1 MRQLHTEEILQ
12 SDMKDCTLCHSSN
25 VSILCKKQEY
35 FMLRCQNCGL
45 IYRMPQVL
53 KDEYYERI
61 SKHYSQVDPSFKVAF
76 SRKSQYQK
84 FLHRINL
91 IKRKNVY
98 LLDIGC
104 GLGYFLSLAKN
115 EGWNAWGIE
124 PNLDLVNKG
133 KQNFGVDIQNTYFE
147 EANLPPNHFDVVTLW
162 NVFDELPDPFGNI
175 PKIRRILKPGG
186 ILYLRIPNAAFH
198 LFIYKVQ
205 KVLIKKHIGH
215 ILPYQ
220 SSVFHIYNFSK
231 KALLRLFSHCGFY
244 NIKIKNSRPTGGD
257 PYKLKK
263 GAGMVKILLYLLAQ
277 CIFILSW
284 GKLVTAPSIEMF
296 AKNAK
301 T

>member
-1 MRQLHTEEILQ
+1 MF
-12 SDMKDCTLCHSSN
+12 K
-25 VSILCKKQEY
+25 CK
-35 FMLRCQNCGL
+35 NCGL
-45 IYRMPQVL
+45 IYRMPQVI
-53 KDEYYERI
+53 KDEYFERI

-76 SRKSQYQK
+76 SRKSHYQK
-84 FLHRINL
+84 FLHRINP

-115 EGWNAWGIE
+115 EGWNVRGIE

-147 EANLPPNHFDVVTLW
+147 EANLSPNNFDVITLW

-186 ILYLRIPNAAFH
+186 ILFMRIPNAAFH

-205 KVLIKKHIGH
+205 KVLIKKHLGH

-231 KALLRLFSHCGFY
+231 RTLLRLFSHNGFY
-244 NIKIKNSRPTGGD
+244 NIKIKNSWPTVGD
-257 PYKLKK
+257 PYAVKK
-263 GAGMVKILLYLLAQ
+263 GAGMVKILLFLLAQ
-277 CIFILSW
+277 CIFFLSW
-284 GKLVTAPSIEMF
+284 GRFPTAPSIEMF

>member
-1 MRQLHTEEILQ
+1 M
-12 SDMKDCTLCHSSN
+12 
-25 VSILCKKQEY
+25 
-35 FMLRCQNCGL
+35 FRCQNCGL
-45 IYRMPQVL
+45 IYRLPQVF
-53 KDEYYERI
+53 KDEYFEEI
-61 SKHYSQVDPSFKVAF
+61 SKHYTQVDPSSKVAF
-76 SRKSQYQK
+76 SRKSMYK
-84 FLHRINL
+84 RFLRQIKL
-91 IKRKNVY
+91 IKRKNAN

-115 EGWNAWGIE
+115 EGWNVWGIE
-124 PNLDLVNKG
+124 SNLDLVNKG

-147 EANLPPNHFDVVTLW
+147 EANLPPNHFDVITLW
-162 NVFDELPDPFGNI
+162 NVFDELLDPFVCI
-175 PKIRRILKPGG
+175 LKIKKILKPGG
-186 ILYLRIPNAAFH
+186 VLYLRIPNAAFH

-205 KVLIKKHIGH
+205 KTLIKKHLGH

-231 KALLRLFSHCGFY
+231 RTLLRLFSHSGFY
-244 NIKIKNSRPTGGD
+244 NIKIKNSRPTWGD
-257 PYKLKK
+257 PYELKK
-263 GAGMVKILLYLLAQ
+263 GAGMVKILIYLLAQ